1 MTEAAVAGPRAYLDE
16 SQRNALLGIA
26 RRALEGYIGEGK
38 IPAEKGAQGTL
49 AAPGAAFVTLTKNG
63 RLRGCIGYTEAV
75 APLFKVVQECAVAA
89 ATEDPRFPPVSPME
103 LPSLRVGI
111 SVLTPLFPIRPEE
124 VVVGRHGLMVA
135 QGAMRGLLLP
145 QVPVEWGWDRETF
158 LDQVCAKAG
167 LPPSAWRHG
176 ATLRAFTAEVFG
188 EDGKD
193 AISGVAGPG
202 GREAAP

>member
-1 MTEAAVAGPRAYLDE
+1 MTEAVGTVPGAYLDE
-16 SQRNALLGIA
+16 SQRKDLLGIA
-26 RRALEGYIGEGK
+26 RRALGGYLDAGK
-38 IPAEKGAQGTL
+38 IPPEEGVRGKL
-49 AAPGAAFVTLTKNG
+49 AAHGAAFVTLTKNG

-89 ATEDPRFPPVSPME
+89 ATEDPRVPPAPPME
-103 LPSLRVGI
+103 PPSRRVEI

-135 QGAMRGLLLP
+135 KGGMRGLLLP

-158 LDQVCAKAG
+158 LDQVCVKAG

-176 ATLRAFTAEVFG
+176 ATLRAFTAEVFC
-188 EDGKD
+188 EEEKN
-193 AISGVAGPG
+193 A
-202 GREAAP
+202 R

>member
-1 MTEAAVAGPRAYLDE
+1 MADLVGTGPAAYLDE
-16 SQRNALLGIA
+16 SQRKILLGIA
-26 RRALEGYIGEGK
+26 RRALEGYIGAEK
-38 IPAEKGAQGTL
+38 IPSEVEVRGKL

-103 LPSLRVGI
+103 LPSLRIEI
-111 SVLTPLFPIRPEE
+111 SVLTPMFPIRPEE
-124 VVVGRHGLMVA
+124 VEVGRHGLMVA
-135 QGAMRGLLLP
+135 QGRMRGLLLP

-158 LDQVCAKAG
+158 LDQTCVKAG

-188 EDGKD
+188 EQGEK
-193 AISGVAGPG
+193 AT
-202 GREAAP
+202 

>member
-1 MTEAAVAGPRAYLDE
+1 MTDPVGTGPEAYLDE
-16 SQRNALLGIA
+16 SQRKALLGIA
-26 RRALEGYIGEGK
+26 RRALEVYLGAGK
-38 IPAEKGAQGTL
+38 IPREEGARGAL

-103 LPSLRVGI
+103 LPSLRVEI
-111 SVLTPLFPIRPEE
+111 SVLTPLVPIRPEE
-124 VVVGRHGLMVA
+124 VEIGRHGLMVS
-135 QGAMRGLLLP
+135 QGRMRGLLLP

-158 LDQVCAKAG
+158 LDQTCVKAG

-188 EDGKD
+188 EEGKP
-193 AISGVAGPG
+193 ST
-202 GREAAP
+202 

>member
-1 MTEAAVAGPRAYLDE
+1 MAEPVVTGPVAYLDE
-16 SQRNALLGIA
+16 SERKALLGIA
-26 RRALEGYIGEGK
+26 RGALEGYIGAGRIPPWEGSR
-38 IPAEKGAQGTL
+38 EKL
-49 AAPGAAFVTLTKNG
+49 ASPGAAFVTLTKNG

-89 ATEDPRFPPVSPME
+89 GTEDPRFPPVSPEE
-103 LPSLRVGI
+103 LPSLRFEI

-124 VVVGRHGLMVA
+124 VEVGRHGLVVA
-135 QGAMRGLLLP
+135 QGRMRGLLLP

-158 LDQVCAKAG
+158 LDQACVKAG

-188 EDGKD
+188 EGGKT
-193 AISGVAGPG
+193 AT
-202 GREAAP
+202 

>member
-1 MTEAAVAGPRAYLDE
+1 MADSVLTGPAAYLDE
-16 SQRNALLGIA
+16 TQRKTLLGIA
-26 RRALEGYIGEGK
+26 RRALEGYVVAGK
-38 IPAEKGAQGTL
+38 IPSGEEPQGKL

-89 ATEDPRFPPVSPME
+89 ATEDPRFPPVSARE
-103 LPSLRVGI
+103 LPSLRVEI

-124 VVVGRHGLMVA
+124 VEVGRHGLMVA
-135 QGAMRGLLLP
+135 RGGMRGLLLP

-158 LDQVCAKAG
+158 LDQACVKAG

-176 ATLRAFTAEVFG
+176 ATLRAFTAEVFA
-188 EDGKD
+188 EERS
-193 AISGVAGPG
+193 A
-202 GREAAP
+202 